1 MMDHS
6 ETIQRF
12 LVALANTKTLA
23 GLDAVL
29 DRAWELLPADAA
41 VENTIVIQEM
51 YRRREELKRK
61 KGE

>member
-1 MMDHS
+1 MDHRD
-6 ETIQRF
+6 IVDRF
-12 LVALANTKTLA
+12 RVALANTKTIS

-51 YRRREELKRK
+51 KLRRDELKRK